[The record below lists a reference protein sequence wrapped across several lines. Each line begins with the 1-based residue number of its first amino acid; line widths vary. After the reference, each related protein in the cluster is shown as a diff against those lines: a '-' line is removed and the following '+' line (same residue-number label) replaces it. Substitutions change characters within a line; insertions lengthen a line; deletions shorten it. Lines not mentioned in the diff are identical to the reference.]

1 MERQQRSEAV
11 EQAPSDR
18 RYTKEHEWV
27 KIEGDVATIGITEF
41 AQSELGDVTYV
52 EVPQVGQQLAA
63 GQAFGVV
70 ESVKAV
76 SDIYAPVGG
85 EVLEVN
91 SALADEPEQVNSSP
105 YEGAW
110 MIKLRVND
118 PGTTSE
124 LMSAEE
130 YEAHVA
136 AGGH

>member
-1 MERQQRSEAV
+1 V
-11 EQAPSDR
+11 EQAPTDR

-27 KIEGDVATIGITEF
+27 KIEGDIATIGITEF

-52 EVPQVGQQLAA
+52 EVPQVGQQLAQ

-91 SALADEPEQVNSSP
+91 DSLANEPEQINVSP
-105 YEGAW
+105 YDGAW
-110 MIKLRVND
+110 MIKLRVTN
-118 PGTTSE
+118 PGTTAE
-124 LMSAEE
+124 LLSADE
-130 YEAHVA
+130 YAAHVA

>member
-1 MERQQRSEAV
+1 V
-11 EQAPSDR
+11 EQAPTDR

-27 KIEGDVATIGITEF
+27 KIEGDIATIGITEF

-52 EVPQVGQQLAA
+52 EVPQIGQQLAQ

-91 SALADEPEQVNSSP
+91 DALANEPEQVNSSP
-105 YEGAW
+105 YDGAW
-110 MIKLRVND
+110 MIKLRVTD

-124 LMSAEE
+124 LLSADE
-130 YEAHVA
+130 YAAHVA

>member
-1 MERQQRSEAV
+1 M
-11 EQAPSDR
+11 EQAPTDR

-27 KIEGDVATIGITEF
+27 KIEGDIATIGITEF

-52 EVPQVGQQLAA
+52 EVPQIGQQLAQ

-91 SALADEPEQVNSSP
+91 DALANEPEQVNSSP
-105 YEGAW
+105 YDGAW
-110 MIKLRVND
+110 MIKLRVTD

-124 LMSAEE
+124 LLSADE
-130 YEAHVA
+130 YAAHVA

>member
-1 MERQQRSEAV
+1 M

-27 KIEGDVATIGITEF
+27 KIEGDIATIGITEF

-52 EVPQVGQQLAA
+52 EVPQVGQQLAQ

-91 SALADEPEQVNSSP
+91 DALANEPEQVNAPP
-105 YEGAW
+105 YDGAW
-110 MIKLRVND
+110 MIKLRVSD
-118 PGTTSE
+118 PGLTSE
-124 LMSAEE
+124 LLSADE

>member
-1 MERQQRSEAV
+1 M
-11 EQAPSDR
+11 EQAPTDR

-27 KIEGDVATIGITEF
+27 KIEGDIATIGITEF

-52 EVPQVGQQLAA
+52 EVPQIGQQLTQ

-91 SALADEPEQVNSSP
+91 DALANEPEQVNSSP
-105 YEGAW
+105 YDGAW
-110 MIKLRVND
+110 MIKLRVTD

-124 LMSAEE
+124 LLSADE
-130 YEAHVA
+130 YAAHVA

>member
-1 MERQQRSEAV
+1 M

-27 KIEGDVATIGITEF
+27 KIEGDIATIGITEF

-52 EVPQVGQQLAA
+52 EVPQVGQQLAV

-91 SALADEPEQVNSSP
+91 GALADEPEQVNSSP
-105 YEGAW
+105 YDGAW
-110 MIKLRVND
+110 MIKLRVTD

-124 LMSAEE
+124 LLSAEE

>member
-1 MERQQRSEAV
+1 V
-11 EQAPSDR
+11 EQAPTDR

-27 KIEGDVATIGITEF
+27 KIEGDIATIGITEF

-52 EVPQVGQQLAA
+52 EVPQIGQQLAQ

-91 SALADEPEQVNSSP
+91 DALANEPEQVNSSP
-105 YEGAW
+105 YDGAW
-110 MIKLRVND
+110 MIKLRVTD

-124 LMSAEE
+124 LLSADE
-130 YEAHVA
+130 YAAHVT

>member
-1 MERQQRSEAV
+1 M
-11 EQAPSDR
+11 EQAPTDR

-27 KIEGDVATIGITEF
+27 KIEGDIATIGITEF

-52 EVPQVGQQLAA
+52 EVPQVGQQLAQ

-76 SDIYAPVGG
+76 SDIYAPIGG

-91 SALADEPEQVNSSP
+91 DALAAEPEQVNVSP
-105 YEGAW
+105 YDGAW
-110 MIKLRVND
+110 MIKLRVTD

-124 LMSAEE
+124 LLSADE
-130 YEAHVA
+130 YAAHVA

>member
-1 MERQQRSEAV
+1 V
-11 EQAPSDR
+11 EQAPTDR

-27 KIEGDVATIGITEF
+27 KIEGDIATIGITEF

-52 EVPQVGQQLAA
+52 EVPQIGQQLTQ

-91 SALADEPEQVNSSP
+91 DALANEPEQVNSSP
-105 YEGAW
+105 YDGAW
-110 MIKLRVND
+110 MIKLRVTD

-124 LMSAEE
+124 LLSADE
-130 YEAHVA
+130 YAAHVA

>member
-1 MERQQRSEAV
+1 M
-11 EQAPSDR
+11 EQAPTDR
-18 RYTKEHEWV
+18 RYTKEHEWI

-52 EVPQVGQQLAA
+52 EVPQVGQQLAQ

-76 SDIYAPVGG
+76 SDIYSPVGG

-91 SALADEPEQVNSSP
+91 DALADEPEQVNASP
-105 YEGAW
+105 YDGAW
-110 MIKLRVND
+110 MIKLRVAD
-118 PGTTSE
+118 ADTVGA

>member
-1 MERQQRSEAV
+1 M
-11 EQAPSDR
+11 EQAPTDR

-27 KIEGDVATIGITEF
+27 KIEGNIATIGITEF

-52 EVPQVGQQLAA
+52 EVPQVGQQLAQ

-76 SDIYAPVGG
+76 SDIYAPIGG

-91 SALADEPEQVNSSP
+91 DALAAEPEQVNVSP
-105 YEGAW
+105 YDGAW
-110 MIKLRVND
+110 MIKLRVTD

-124 LMSAEE
+124 LLSADE
-130 YEAHVA
+130 YAAHVA

>member
-1 MERQQRSEAV
+1 M

-70 ESVKAV
+70 EAGKAV

-91 SALADEPEQVNSSP
+91 GALADEPEQVNASP
-105 YEGAW
+105 YDGAW
-110 MIKLRVND
+110 MIKLRVAD
-118 PGTTSE
+118 AGTTSE
-124 LMSAEE
+124 LLSAEE

>member
-1 MERQQRSEAV
+1 V
-11 EQAPSDR
+11 EQAPNDR

-27 KIEGDVATIGITEF
+27 KIEGDIATIGITEF

-52 EVPQVGQQLAA
+52 EVPQVGQQLAP

-85 EVLEVN
+85 EILEVN
-91 SALADEPEQVNSSP
+91 DSLANEPEQVNVSP

-110 MIKLRVND
+110 MIKLRVAD
-118 PGTTSE
+118 PDAAG
-124 LMSAEE
+124 LLSADE
-130 YEAHVA
+130 YEAFVA

>member
-1 MERQQRSEAV
+1 M
-11 EQAPSDR
+11 EQAPTDR

-27 KIEGDVATIGITEF
+27 KIEGDIATIGITEF

-52 EVPQVGQQLAA
+52 EVPQIGQQLAQ

-91 SALADEPEQVNSSP
+91 DALANEPEQVNSSP
-105 YEGAW
+105 YDGAW
-110 MIKLRVND
+110 MIKLRVTD

-124 LMSAEE
+124 LLSADE
-130 YEAHVA
+130 YAAHVT

>member
-1 MERQQRSEAV
+1 M

-27 KIEGDVATIGITEF
+27 KIEGDIATIGITEF

-52 EVPQVGQQLAA
+52 EVPQVGQQLAQ

-91 SALADEPEQVNSSP
+91 DALANEPEQVNSSP
-105 YEGAW
+105 YDGAW
-110 MIKLRVND
+110 MIKLRVTD
-118 PGTTSE
+118 SGTPAE
-124 LMSAEE
+124 LLSADE
-130 YEAHVA
+130 YAAHVA

>member
-1 MERQQRSEAV
+1 MA
-11 EQAPSDR
+11 QAPSDR
-18 RYTKEHEWV
+18 RYTKEHEWI
-27 KIEGDVATIGITEF
+27 KIEGDIATIGITEF

-52 EVPQVGQQLAA
+52 EGPQVGQQLAA

-91 SALADEPEQVNSSP
+91 DSLAGEPEKVNASP
-105 YEGAW
+105 YDDAW
-110 MIKLRVND
+110 MIKLRVADLGNSSD
-118 PGTTSE
+118 
-124 LMSAEE
+124 LLSAEE
-130 YEAHVA
+130 YEQHVA

>member
-1 MERQQRSEAV
+1 M
-11 EQAPSDR
+11 EQAPTDR

-27 KIEGDVATIGITEF
+27 KIEGDIATIGITEF

-52 EVPQVGQQLAA
+52 EVPQIGQQLAQ

-91 SALADEPEQVNSSP
+91 DALANEPEQVNSSP
-105 YEGAW
+105 YDGAW
-110 MIKLRVND
+110 MIKLRVTD
-118 PGTTSE
+118 PGTTTE
-124 LMSAEE
+124 LLSADE
-130 YEAHVA
+130 YTAHVA

>member
-1 MERQQRSEAV
+1 V
-11 EQAPSDR
+11 EQAPTDR

-52 EVPQVGQQLAA
+52 EVPQVGQQLAQ

-76 SDIYAPVGG
+76 SDIYAPLGG

-91 SALADEPEQVNSSP
+91 DTLATEPEQVNVSP
-105 YEGAW
+105 YDGAW
-110 MIKLRVND
+110 MIKLRVAD

-124 LMSAEE
+124 LLSAEE
-130 YEAHVA
+130 YAAHVA